1 MLMSMLEFYLGLTVL
16 WALIMLGIY
25 IHTRRHK
32 W

>member
-1 MLMSMLEFYLGLTVL
+1 MLMRMLEFDLGLVVL